1 MLKKIIFNRITF
13 AFFALAAIVLISFPI
28 IKNNR
33 QRYQINK
40 EVKELKYEI
49 KAIEEKNT
57 ELSKLL
63 DYLQSDQF
71 VEEQAR
77 LNFGLKKEG
86 EEVAVIKDN
95 NESDNIGLNNG
106 SGPVQADN
114 SGKTIYNIPGLN
126 NNNTLPKKI
135 TNPERWRM
143 YFFNN
148 N

>member
-126 NNNTLPKKI
+126 NNTLLKKI

>member
-126 NNNTLPKKI
+126 NNTLPKKI